1 MSAGTEPLIFANA
14 YTNAISG
21 AKATATAQ
29 YALDANADALVTLAN
44 NDGTLTSVGRL
55 TVEGEPIDVSYW
67 GGFDI
72 VSPEEGSDMAYAI
85 LQLEGA
91 ETAGLYSV
99 DLTSG
104 AVSELADLGM
114 GGFSGFALS
123 HGM

>member
-1 MSAGTEPLIFANA
+1 LPFWEVPL
-14 YTNAISG
+14 
-21 AKATATAQ
+21 K
-29 YALDANADALVTLAN
+29 
-44 NDGTLTSVGRL
+44 
-55 TVEGEPIDVSYW
+55 
-67 GGFDI
+67 
-72 VSPEEGSDMAYAI
+72 
-85 LQLEGA
+85 GA